1 MLPVELAAVFNHQT
15 IGMKKAVVT
24 WITFLL
30 PFVLSAQNQD
40 APKLKFSGMVK
51 TDFMFD
57 SRQTVSAREGH
68 FLLFPSPFLAGADG
82 EDINAVSNFNIL
94 AIQTKGR
101 VDIAGG
107 EFFGMKASG
116 AIEGEFFG
124 HSNADVN
131 GFRLRHAYVKLSNE
145 KLDILMG
152 QYWHPMFVTACYPGV
167 YSVDTG
173 SPFTPFNRSPQ
184 LRIETKGKTKII
196 AAASTQ
202 RDFAS
207 SGPAGNSSVYLR
219 NAALPNLHVQLQHKT
234 GNLLAGIGLDFKSLV
249 PRTADLL
256 GTATRTRVNST
267 TLIAYTKYTH
277 GSFQWKA
284 FGTLGQNLTD
294 HLMLG
299 GYAETGVDSLTGK
312 YSYEPV
318 KVAAGWTEFYLKGQK
333 MEGGVFLGYTRNLGL
348 TKPLAGKVYGLGTN
362 IRELYRIAPRIGWIY
377 GNSTIGLELE
387 YTHAQYGKMDAK
399 MTDVETGENGKVGN
413 LRLLASVLMRF

>member
-1 MLPVELAAVFNHQT
+1 MR
-15 IGMKKAVVT
+15 KAVIT
-24 WITFLL
+24 WISLL
-30 PFVLSAQNQD
+30 IPFVLSAQQSD
-40 APKLKFSGMVK
+40 TPLLKFSGMVK
-51 TDFMFD
+51 ADYMFD
-57 SRQTVSAREGH
+57 SRQTVAAREGH
-68 FLLFPSPFLAGADG
+68 FLLFPSPFLEGTDG
-82 EDINAVSNFNIL
+82 QDINALPNFNIL

-131 GFRLRHAYVKLSNE
+131 GFRLRHAYVKLSGE

-184 LRIETKGKTKII
+184 VRIETKGKTKII
-196 AAASTQ
+196 GVASTQ

-207 SGPAGNSSVYLR
+207 SGPAGTNSIYLR
-219 NAALPNLHVQLQHKT
+219 NATIPNLHFQIQHNT
-234 GNLLAGIGLDFKSLV
+234 VNLVAGIGVDFKSLI
-249 PRTADLL
+249 PRATDLL
-256 GTATRTRVNST
+256 GSATRTRVNST

-299 GYAETGVDSLTGK
+299 GYAEIGVDSLTGK
-312 YSYEPV
+312 YAYEPT
-318 KVAAGWTEFYLKGQK
+318 KTAAGWTEISFKVK
-333 MEGGVFLGYTRNLGL
+333 RMEGGLFLGYTRNLGL
-348 TKPLAGKVYGLGTN
+348 TKPLVGYVYGLGSN
-362 IRELYRIAPRIGWIY
+362 IRELYRIAPRIGWFY
-377 GNSTIGLELE
+377 GKSTIGMELE
-387 YTHAQYGKMDAK
+387 YTHAQYGKMETH
-399 MTDVETGENGKVGN
+399 MTDVETDENGKVGN
-413 LRLLASVLMRF
+413 LRVLVSAMLRF